1 MLDMWKKSISMVE
14 IKQNKISFFYSKQNN
29 SLLSSSSLGYNII
42 ATNTNTT
49 LLFQDQFF
57 RQKQ

>member
-1 MLDMWKKSISMVE
+1 VEKSISMVE